1 MSKGEWM
8 KNAPIRLATVLSILF
23 VLGMAT
29 PSGSST
35 IAPRE
40 TGTFRLLR
48 TIHFKYPVVDC
59 HGLQGSFDCVENSTV
74 PETFDISAASSAVD
88 VLMTLTV
95 TYRTT
100 GGDAAFLTAT
110 LRPKAAGKYMD
121 PGGLPLRPS
130 TTTTTSTLRW
140 TASDV
145 PPDVYRIGFQTTY
158 GRNAKL
164 PLKIWEPKAT
174 MIIEAWTGGAP

>member
-1 MSKGEWM
+1 MRK
-8 KNAPIRLATVLSILF
+8 ALLRVATVGSALLIVAL
-23 VLGMAT
+23 AT
-29 PSGSST
+29 PSGSVT
-35 IAPRE
+35 PAPSE

-74 PETFDISAASSAVD
+74 PETFDVSAASSPLD
-88 VLMTLTV
+88 VSMTVTV

-100 GGDAAFLTAT
+100 RDDAAFLTAT
-110 LRPKAAGKYMD
+110 LRPKVAGRYME
-121 PGGLPLRPS
+121 PGGLPLRPATA
-130 TTTTTSTLRW
+130 TTTTTLRW
-140 TASDV
+140 TARDV
-145 PPDVYRIGFQTTY
+145 PPDVYRVGFQTTY

-174 MIIEAWTGGAP
+174 VLIEAWTGGAP